1 MKNWD
6 RTISSFF
13 AVFIYIIISN
23 LKFPTW
29 ATLWTAATHITSLTK
44 LETIIYCCNPE
55 NIAIFVL
62 FVWQYMTWH
71 IFSMFQIKARVL
83 TGEVIATYN
92 IDEVS
97 MELFVYLTKNHPL
110 GMLKVD
116 SGKRIGVTSAQWRK
130 WMLQLTIYLHHQ
142 VGNKKVT
149 SLQGCE

>member
-1 MKNWD
+1 
-6 RTISSFF
+6 
-13 AVFIYIIISN
+13 
-23 LKFPTW
+23 
-29 ATLWTAATHITSLTK
+29 
-44 LETIIYCCNPE
+44 
-55 NIAIFVL
+55 
-62 FVWQYMTWH
+62 
-71 IFSMFQIKARVL
+71 MFQIKARVL

-149 SLQGCE
+149 SSQGCE